1 MRAIFLLTIGL
12 LLSACGPVKEVDVTA
27 DWSVEKLY
35 SSARSNLNEG
45 HYLTAIEQYEN
56 LESRFPFGKY
66 ATQAQLD
73 VAYAYYKFQEFESA
87 SAAVERFIKLNPRH
101 ETVDY
106 AYYLRG
112 LINASHGESILDFLH
127 DRDLSNY
134 DKSVLLN
141 AYDDF
146 QLLIRRFPNS
156 RYVADS
162 RQRLVYL
169 REMLAQADFKIAAF
183 YASRSA
189 WVATA
194 NRTKDILINYQGTS
208 VIQSTL
214 EIQLQAYENLGLT
227 DLANDTRRIIQ
238 LNFANSNS

>member
-1 MRAIFLLTIGL
+1 MRVLILLTISL
-12 LLSACGPVKEVDVTA
+12 LLIACGPVKEIDVTA
-27 DWSVEKLY
+27 DWSVERLY
-35 SSARSNLNEG
+35 RSARSNLNSG
-45 HYLTAIEQYEN
+45 NYLTAIERFEI

-73 VAYAYYKFQEFESA
+73 VAYAYYKFNEHESA

-112 LINASHGESILDFLH
+112 LINFGRKSSVLDALHKQDLSDYDQSILL
-127 DRDLSNY
+127 
-134 DKSVLLN
+134 K

-146 QLLIRRFPNS
+146 QLLTRRFPTS
-156 RYVADS
+156 RYAADA
-162 RQRLVYL
+162 RQRMVFL
-169 REMLAQADFKIAAF
+169 REKLAQANYKIASY

-189 WVATA
+189 WIAAA
-194 NRTKDILINYQGTS
+194 NRTRNILLNYQGTS
-208 VIQSTL
+208 VIPSTL

-227 DLANDTRRIIQ
+227 DLADDTRRIIE
-238 LNFANSNS
+238 LNYANTSS